1 MKKFFC
7 ICFSSTLQRTI
18 TFNSV
23 ELENV
28 NRSEHYRIDA
38 SGKAVNSARIL
49 AQLERDCVTTF
60 CPLGINNYKDFESL
74 AKGDNLNLIYTK
86 IPGNT
91 RQCWTLLD
99 KTKGTTTE
107 LVVGEPVFK
116 RTKDF
121 ERQEKQL
128 LEVELPL
135 YIKENDAILLAGS
148 RPSVWSDDDYPLIA
162 KAALDAGK
170 IFLADYHG
178 KDLLAT
184 LKVCTPTIIKINE
197 EEFLSTFCDN
207 QNHSEAESEEQL
219 KSLIIQKSK
228 ELKNIIIVT
237 RGTKST
243 FAAKNGDFAECPII
257 PVKAVNTTACGD
269 SFNAGFLYEY
279 TYSGIFEKAL
289 QKGTWCAAR
298 NAENE
303 CPGTIQC

>member
-60 CPLGINNYKDFESL
+60 CPLGINNYKDFVSL

-121 ERQEKQL
+121 ENQEKQL
-128 LEVELPL
+128 LKVELPL
-135 YIKENDAILLAGS
+135 YIKENDAVLLAGS
-148 RPSVWSDDDYPLIA
+148 RPSVWSDDTYPLVA
-162 KAALDAGK
+162 KAAVDAGK

-197 EEFLSTFCDN
+197 E
-207 QNHSEAESEEQL
+207 
-219 KSLIIQKSK
+219 
-228 ELKNIIIVT
+228 
-237 RGTKST
+237 
-243 FAAKNGDFAECPII
+243 
-257 PVKAVNTTACGD
+257 
-269 SFNAGFLYEY
+269 
-279 TYSGIFEKAL
+279 
-289 QKGTWCAAR
+289 
-298 NAENE
+298 
-303 CPGTIQC
+303 

>member
-1 MKKFFC
+1 MKNFFC

-23 ELENV
+23 KLEHV

-49 AQLERDCVTTF
+49 AQLEKDCVTTF
-60 CPLGINNYKDFESL
+60 CPLGENNYKDFEFL
-74 AKGDNLNLIYTK
+74 AKKDNLNLMFMK

-91 RQCWTLLD
+91 RECWTLLD

-107 LVVGEPVFK
+107 LVVSEPVFK
-116 RTKDF
+116 PTKEF
-121 ERQEKQL
+121 KRQEKQL
-128 LEVELPL
+128 LQVELPIN
-135 YIKENDAILLAGS
+135 IKEHDAILLAGS
-148 RPSVWSDDDYPLIA
+148 RPSIWSEETYPLIA
-162 KAALDAGK
+162 KSAVDAGK

-178 KDLLAT
+178 KDLIET

-197 EEFLSTFCDN
+197 EEFLATFADDA
-207 QNHSEAESEEQL
+207 AESEL

-237 RGTKST
+237 RGTEPT
-243 FAAKNGDFAECPII
+243 FAAKNGEFVECPTLS
-257 PVKAVNTTACGD
+257 VKAINTTACGD

-279 TYSGIFEKAL
+279 TYSGDFEKAL
-289 QKGTWCAAR
+289 QKGTWCAAK